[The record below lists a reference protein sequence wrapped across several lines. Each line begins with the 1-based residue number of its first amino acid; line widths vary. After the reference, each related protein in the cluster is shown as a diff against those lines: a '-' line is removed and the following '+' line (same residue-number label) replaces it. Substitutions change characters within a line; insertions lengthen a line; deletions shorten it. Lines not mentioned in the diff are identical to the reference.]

1 MANEITVAALLSFAK
16 GVLSDTMQKTATTF
30 DMTGVPYERRTMSVP
45 TTAGGTALPL
55 GDVTTPGYCFIRNTD
70 PTNYITVKPA
80 AAGVD
85 TIKIKAGEFAVFRFA
100 AAAPAVLANTA
111 ACVIE
116 YLLLQD

>member
-1 MANEITVAALLSFAK
+1 MANEITIAAKLAFAK
-16 GVLSDTMQKTATTF
+16 GVLSDEMQQVAKTL

-55 GDVTTPGYCFIRNTD
+55 GDVSTPGWCFIKNTD

-80 AAGVD
+80 VAGVD
-85 TIKIKAGEFAVFRFA
+85 TIKIKAGEIAMFRFA

-111 ACVIE
+111 AVVIE